1 MHRVVI
7 DADVLF
13 AAAFDRDAGVRRLW
27 DAPQVELFACGF
39 VVEEAR
45 RNLGRGRQRRD
56 LEQLVENLALIGEFP
71 SAVAEPSPGAPGGR
85 EDALVRAAV
94 RVGAEAIVV
103 GDVARWADRLGT
115 SVSGVAISS
124 ASAFLA
130 GDEVRERPLFCWEPG
145 Y

>member
-27 DAPQVELFACGF
+27 DAPQVELFACAF
-39 VVEEAR
+39 AVEEAR

-56 LEQLVENLALIGEFP
+56 LERLVENLGLIREFP
-71 SAVAEPSPGAPGGR
+71 NASPGPAPSGLGER
-85 EDALVRAAV
+85 EDAVVRAAV

-103 GDVARWADRLGT
+103 GDAGRWADRLGA

-124 ASAFLA
+124 ASTFLA